1 MARVFVF
8 IGVTTGQSSIMR
20 IFPRWRDLLG
30 LGADIDIAGWDV
42 PIGAPPARYR
52 ELVRAIKTDEHIL
65 GGLITTHKL
74 ALYAA
79 TRDLI
84 DEMDRYALLCEE
96 VSCLA
101 KRAERLL
108 GWAKDPIAVGRTL
121 VALLGPGY
129 FSRTG
134 GKVLCFGAGG
144 AGTAIVLHLLT
155 APDAGDR
162 PTGIVITDRTAARL
176 DSLRDLHRKLGST
189 IPLDLVENSDP
200 SRNDLLVESM
210 PPGSLIINATGMGKD
225 IPGSPITADAPFPER
240 GVIWELNYR
249 GDLDFP
255 RQAAAR
261 RQDRGLR
268 IEDGWSYFIH
278 GWTAVI
284 EEVFQ
289 RPIAAE
295 EIDRLTAAAA
305 SARPALPPTLEH

>member
-1 MARVFVF
+1 
-8 IGVTTGQSSIMR
+8 
-20 IFPRWRDLLG
+20 
-30 LGADIDIAGWDV
+30 
-42 PIGAPPARYR
+42 
-52 ELVRAIKTDEHIL
+52 
-65 GGLITTHKL
+65 
-74 ALYAA
+74 
-79 TRDLI
+79 
-84 DEMDRYALLCEE
+84 MDRYARLCEE

-101 KRAERLL
+101 KRAGHLL
-108 GWAKDPIAVGRTL
+108 GWAKDPVAVGRTL
-121 VALLGPGY
+121 AALLGPGY
-129 FSRTG
+129 FGRTG

-144 AGTAIVLHLLT
+144 AGTAIILHLLT
-155 APDAGDR
+155 ASDAGNR
-162 PTGIVITDRTAARL
+162 PAGIVVTDRTSGRL
-176 DSLRDLHRKLGST
+176 DSLRDLHRKLDSA

-295 EIDRLTAAAA
+295 EIDRLAAAA
-305 SARPALPPTLEH
+305 AFARPAPPSALEH